1 MAGDVEALDH
11 EALRHGAD
19 SVFNAGHAATA
30 GAAQEDAG
38 VWLLLGG
45 AALMARGAVLLS
57 DDRDQVLALVENAL
71 AQTRAVLGEVM
82 AEASNAPHH

>member
-1 MAGDVEALDH
+1 MAGDVGALDH

-45 AALMARGAVLLS
+45 AALMARGAVLL
-57 DDRDQVLALVENAL
+57 

-82 AEASNAPHH
+82 AEASNAPRH